1 VEIQW
6 MMMWMDGK
14 DLPQLQ
20 HDGNHPKVNATGII
34 PEANSAGFSTET
46 HTEETSTYGQDC
58 GIRM

>member
-1 VEIQW
+1 

-46 HTEETSTYGQDC
+46 YTQKEPAHMDKIVE
-58 GIRM
+58 